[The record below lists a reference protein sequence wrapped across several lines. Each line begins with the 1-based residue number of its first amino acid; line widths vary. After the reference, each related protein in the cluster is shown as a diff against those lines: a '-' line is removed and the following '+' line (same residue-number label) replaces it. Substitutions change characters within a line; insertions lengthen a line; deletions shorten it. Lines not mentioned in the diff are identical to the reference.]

1 VGCLIGVWWVPHNYV
16 SFILML
22 LSSVG
27 LSVGVIDGLMGF
39 LFVGSELR
47 ALREFEWE
55 IVSAKMKAESDIRD
69 GRAIGEGPVHDDCLD
84 HQE

>member
-1 VGCLIGVWWVPHNYV
+1 MI
-16 SFILML
+16 

-55 IVSAKMKAESDIRD
+55 IVSAKMKAEAEIRD
-69 GRAIGEGPVHDDCLD
+69 GKAIGEGPAQDSCLD